1 MDPNRT
7 EPADARRRGE
17 NGDDTDSGAPADAAG
32 GNAEASAGAR
42 SDELAQRFEHERSR
56 LVALASRVLGDANE
70 AQDIVQQAWL
80 RLDRTAQ
87 DIDNLPAWLTTVTT
101 RLCLDRLRRR
111 TPVPE
116 EEIELPEAA
125 PDPAEDVA
133 LADTVGIALQLVLDR
148 LSPNERVAFVMHDSF
163 GFEFTTIAAALDT
176 TPQAARK
183 LASRAR
189 AKVAQLRAEDALA
202 DWEVVDAFMVAA
214 REGDFTRLV
223 QLLAPD
229 AVVRGDQQAIE
240 TGTPAAIDGRED
252 VASFFNGSAH
262 AALPTSIDGR
272 AGSAWYHRGQAM
284 VLFDFTIVDG
294 HVARIDFRAD
304 PAVIGRVVR
313 RDGADPR

>member
-1 MDPNRT
+1 MEPTQLDQRT
-7 EPADARRRGE
+7 
-17 NGDDTDSGAPADAAG
+17 
-32 GNAEASAGAR
+32 AGAR
-42 SDELAQRFEHERSR
+42 SGAADALATTGSGAVDELAHRFEQERSR
-56 LVALASRVLGDANE
+56 LIALATRLLGDASE

-80 RLDRTAQ
+80 RLDRAESGG
-87 DIDNLPAWLTTVTT
+87 DGGAGIDNLPAWLTTVTT

-111 TPVPE
+111 IPVPE
-116 EEIELPEAA
+116 EEIEVEETA

-189 AKVAQLRAEDALA
+189 AKVAQPRPEDALA
-202 DWEVVDAFMVAA
+202 DWEVVDAFMTAA

-262 AALPTSIDGR
+262 AALPASIDGR
-272 AGSAWYHRGQAM
+272 AGAAWYHRGQAM

-294 HVARIDFRAD
+294 QVARIDFRAD
-304 PAVIGRVVR
+304 PAVLGRVVR
-313 RDGADPR
+313 RDGADPRSTR

>member
-1 MDPNRT
+1 MDPQENVSGGAGT
-7 EPADARRRGE
+7 RGE
-17 NGDDTDSGAPADAAG
+17 AGAHGDAG
-32 GNAEASAGAR
+32 TLGGAGAR
-42 SDELAQRFEHERSR
+42 GDAVTPADELAQRFELERSR
-56 LVALASRVLGDANE
+56 LVALAARILGDSNE

-80 RLDRTAQ
+80 RLDGT
-87 DIDNLPAWLTTVTT
+87 DPGIDNIAAWLTTVTT

-116 EEIELPEAA
+116 EELEVEETA

-133 LADTVGIALQLVLDR
+133 LADTVGAALQLVLDR

-183 LASRAR
+183 IASRAR
-189 AKVAQLRAEDALA
+189 AKIAQPRPEDALA
-202 DWEVVDAFMVAA
+202 DWEVVDAFMAAA

-252 VASFFNGSAH
+252 IASFFNGAAH
-262 AALPTSIDGR
+262 AALPTSLDGR

-284 VLFDFTIVDG
+284 VLFDFTIDG
-294 HVARIDFRAD
+294 ARVARIDFRSE
-304 PAVIGRVVR
+304 PGVIARVVR